1 MSHARVPSTIPK
13 KIAKTLEPTSEQRN
27 PSDYFSY
34 LFNGYV
40 TLVAQNRKPTF
51 SVGSPEGRKSQ
62 AYARKALKLVPHSK
76 V

>member
-1 MSHARVPSTIPK
+1 MRTT
-13 KIAKTLEPTSEQRN
+13 AKTVAQ
-27 PSDYFSY
+27 PSVRAKGPFSGYLNY

-40 TLVAQNRKPTF
+40 TLLVPKKRKPTF

-62 AYARKALKLVPHSK
+62 AYARKALKLVPQPK